1 MLVVNDV
8 SIHYAERPI
17 LDGINFSLE
26 KGQIGCLL
34 GPSGCGKTSL
44 LRAICGFKPI
54 QSGSIQLNKQT
65 VSSRTTHLPVQQRNL
80 GMVFQD
86 YALFPHLTVSENIA
100 FGLHMLHRHEQA
112 LRVKECL
119 DLVNLSDFSS
129 RMPHAL
135 SGGQKQRVALARAL
149 APKPKMLLLDEP
161 FSSLD
166 VSLRE
171 SLAQDVHAILKAE
184 QITALMVTHDQKEA
198 FSVADVIGVLERGKL
213 HQWGDAKTLY
223 NQPSTSFVGT
233 FVGEGTLVSGELN
246 GVSGTLLIRPEH
258 TDISPTGPF
267 SGKVLAKQFRGGS
280 YTYHIALDAM
290 MGTNSNNKFIID
302 KTQNLLVQASL
313 THLYEIGDR
322 VKLAID
328 FTQAVNFNE
337 ANAEEPWENK

>member
-8 SIHYAERPI
+8 SIHYAERPV
-17 LDGINFSLE
+17 LNSINFSLE

-54 QSGSIQLNKQT
+54 HSGSIQLNKQT
-65 VSSRTTHLPVQQRNL
+65 VSSSTKHLPVQQRNL

-86 YALFPHLTVSENIA
+86 YALFPHLTVIENIA
-100 FGLHMLHRHEQA
+100 FGLNRLNRHEQA

-119 DLVNLSDFSS
+119 ELVNLSDFSS

-171 SLAQDVHAILKAE
+171 SLAQDVQAIIKAE

-223 NQPSTSFVGT
+223 NQPSTPFVGT
-233 FVGEGTLVSGELN
+233 FVGEGALVSGELN
-246 GVSGTLLIRPEH
+246 NVSGTLLIRPEH
-258 TDISPTGPF
+258 ADISPSGPF
-267 SGKVLAKQFRGGS
+267 SGRVVAKQFRGG
-280 YTYHIALDAM
+280 YYIYHIVLDAIR
-290 MGTNSNNKFIID
+290 GKSFPDQPVSI
-302 KTQNLLVQASL
+302 KTQSLLVQASL

-322 VKLAID
+322 VKLSID

-337 ANAEEPWENK
+337 ANEEESWETK